1 MWEAWLWSLG
11 WEDPLEKGKATHYT
25 ILAGEFYGLYSR
37 WGRKESN
44 MTEQLSLVLAIVN
57 ITAENTGMH
66 VSFQITFFSVCT
78 FFLQIQPNVSAGV
91 HFLKLISCI
100 DNAKSSAFDSFLGF
114 YKQ

>member
-1 MWEAWLWSLG
+1 MWEVWLWSLG

-66 VSFQITFFSVCT
+66 VS
-78 FFLQIQPNVSAGV
+78 LQIQPNVSAGV